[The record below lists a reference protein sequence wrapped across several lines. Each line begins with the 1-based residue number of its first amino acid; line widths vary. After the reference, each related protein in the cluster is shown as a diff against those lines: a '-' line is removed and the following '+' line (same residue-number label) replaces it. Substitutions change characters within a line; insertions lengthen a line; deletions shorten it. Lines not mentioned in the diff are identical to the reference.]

1 SDIVYEWILRSPPAG
16 GSLRMTIIVSRRVNS
31 YDEEY
36 LQFINIRAVKEVLSY
51 IRIKYL
57 TILLIVHFTTE
68 DW

>member
-1 SDIVYEWILRSPPAG
+1 
-16 GSLRMTIIVSRRVNS
+16 MTIIVSRRVNS